1 MYRQKSEIIGQI
13 QSYHMQV
20 AKLYHD
26 IHERIENK
34 EMKTLIYDLY
44 EHEKSRERYLERHKK
59 IAEAMNCWLDF
70 PCERLSNQISECFEN
85 LNTGANINMEEL
97 IKIELH
103 FDDCLI
109 KLYNI
114 LACENELSEAVSNIF
129 FYMLKKTTKE
139 KKILAEMF
147 NKSGNNLNY
156 ILSEQHL
163 HGKRDILSPLA

>member
-59 IAEAMNCWLDF
+59 IAEAINCWLDF
-70 PCERLSNQISECFEN
+70 PCERLSNQITECFEN
-85 LNTGANINMEEL
+85 LNTGSSISVEEL

-114 LACENELSEAVSNIF
+114 LSSENALSEAVSNIF
-129 FYMLKKTTKE
+129 YYMLKKTTKE
-139 KKILAEMF
+139 KNMLAEMF

-156 ILSEQHL
+156 TLSQQTFHD
-163 HGKRDILSPLA
+163 KSDILSPLA